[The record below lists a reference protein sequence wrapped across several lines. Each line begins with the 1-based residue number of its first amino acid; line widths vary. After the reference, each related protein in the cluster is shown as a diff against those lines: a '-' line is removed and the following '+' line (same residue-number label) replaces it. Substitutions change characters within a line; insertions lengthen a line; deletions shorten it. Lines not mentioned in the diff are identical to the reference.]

1 MDQANWNAM
10 QPNFLFYQ
18 NLSQGTVS
26 QENMFVMDQ
35 SYQNSML
42 QWHQNQIQISEP
54 EKVGIDQQYQN
65 EISQSH

>member
-18 NLSQGTVS
+18 NFSQGTIG
-26 QENMFVMDQ
+26 QENLFVIDQ

-42 QWHQNQIQISEP
+42 QWHQNQINEP
-54 EKVGIDQQYQN
+54 EKSDIDKQYQN